1 MVVDYDMLCDSLDIS
16 FDSLMRGSNS
26 YAREHVKLLKKYG
39 DKLTRLKDLAIL
51 MGLPNDE
58 QIAIIR
64 ERNYFKIYPEYF
76 TWDGPTKKAE
86 QELTPLLEK

>member
-1 MVVDYDMLCDSLDIS
+1 MVIDYDMLCDSLDIS

-39 DKLTRLKDLAIL
+39 NKFTKLHDLAIL

-64 ERNYFKIYPEYF
+64 TRKYFKIYPEYF
-76 TWDGPTKKAE
+76 TWNGPTEKAE
-86 QELTPLLEK
+86 KELIPLLEK

>member
-1 MVVDYDMLCDSLDIS
+1 MVIDFDILCDSLDIS
-16 FDSLMRGSNS
+16 HDALTRGSNS
-26 YAREHVKLLKKYG
+26 YAREHIKLLKKYG
-39 DKLTRLKDLAIL
+39 KALDAKKNIAIL

-58 QIAIIR
+58 QVAIIR
-64 ERNYFKIYPEYF
+64 YRKLYKSCPEYF